1 MIDMFG
7 EVGVGMGCCG
17 IVWGELGLEGGE
29 RGVDTALERQIFI
42 TLRIGSSDEDCKNN
56 AVCL

>member
-1 MIDMFG
+1 MINMFG

-29 RGVDTALERQIFI
+29 GFRYSIRAQNIYNV
-42 TLRIGSSDEDCKNN
+42 KNRK
-56 AVCL
+56 

>member
-17 IVWGELGLEGGE
+17 IVWGELGLEGEGG
-29 RGVDTALERQIFI
+29 RYSCMLEIAHNVKYRM
-42 TLRIGSSDEDCKNN
+42 
-56 AVCL
+56 

>member
-29 RGVDTALERQIFI
+29 GGRYS
-42 TLRIGSSDEDCKNN
+42 LRAPNIYNVKNRK
-56 AVCL
+56 